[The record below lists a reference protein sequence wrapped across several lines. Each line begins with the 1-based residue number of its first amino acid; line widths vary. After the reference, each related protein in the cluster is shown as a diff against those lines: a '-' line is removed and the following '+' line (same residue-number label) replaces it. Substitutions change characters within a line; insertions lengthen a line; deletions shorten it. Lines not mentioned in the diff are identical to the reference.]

1 MSATLRERCV
11 QAAALDKSIW
21 ANLKELGN
29 GR

>member
-21 ANLKELGN
+21 VNLKELGN
-29 GR
+29 GG